1 LRSGILAGI
10 MRILRS
16 LRSRKARS
24 VMQHD
29 IRMDMRTQPVKV
41 LSGNRIIGNVRNILD
56 AKTNLC
62 LRTATT
68 ACTTFSPNVL
78 SLSALN
84 LSVSPS
90 SLSPNTLSLSA
101 LSLAVMRLSVTRTR
115 TIRSNAEGRAG
126 IRHAPRVLC

>member
-1 LRSGILAGI
+1 

-84 LSVSPS
+84 LSVSP
-90 SLSPNTLSLSA
+90 NTLSLSA

>member
-1 LRSGILAGI
+1 
-10 MRILRS
+10 
-16 LRSRKARS
+16 
-24 VMQHD
+24 MQHD

-41 LSGNRIIGNVRNILD
+41 LPGSRIIGNVRNIFD

-62 LRTATT
+62 LRTTATV
-68 ACTTFSPNVL
+68 CIEFSPNVL

-90 SLSPNTLSLSA
+90 APLSPNVLSPSA
-101 LSLAVMRLSVTRTR
+101 LSLVVVRLSVTRTR

>member
-1 LRSGILAGI
+1 

>member
-1 LRSGILAGI
+1 
-10 MRILRS
+10 
-16 LRSRKARS
+16 
-24 VMQHD
+24 MQHD

-41 LSGNRIIGNVRNILD
+41 LPGSRIIGNVRNILD

-62 LRTATT
+62 LRTTATV
-68 ACTTFSPNVL
+68 CTTFGPNIL

-90 SLSPNTLSLSA
+90 APLGPNILSPNILSPSA
-101 LSLAVMRLSVTRTR
+101 LSLVVVRLSVTRAR

>member
-1 LRSGILAGI
+1 
-10 MRILRS
+10 
-16 LRSRKARS
+16 
-24 VMQHD
+24 MQHD

-90 SLSPNTLSLSA
+90 SLSPSSLSPNTLSLSA